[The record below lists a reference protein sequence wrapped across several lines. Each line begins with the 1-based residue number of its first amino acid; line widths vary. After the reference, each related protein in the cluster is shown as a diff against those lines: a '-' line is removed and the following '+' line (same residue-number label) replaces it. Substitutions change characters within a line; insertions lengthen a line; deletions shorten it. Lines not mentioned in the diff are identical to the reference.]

1 MSRQKLYQIG
11 GIAALI
17 LAALLFVPIFFIAA
31 DAQTSSLFQNNFL
44 VFIFKLHAGFSGVQE
59 WVLDGLN
66 FPDITIIVLFSIVTL
81 TLFPALKQVNK
92 TWAIVATFLPFVG
105 LTLFLITH
113 EIGRSGV
120 LASGLITSL
129 IMLRGKVF
137 SKSIALS
144 GILAHSC
151 FLIADIS
158 TAFVYSIPLA
168 IIMGIGYV
176 LFLVWCTLVG
186 LFLLKQGKVVNK

>member
-81 TLFPALKQVNK
+81 TLFPALKQEQN
-92 TWAIVATFLPFVG
+92 LG
-105 LTLFLITH
+105 N
-113 EIGRSGV
+113 RSHV
-120 LASGLITSL
+120 LALCRANALPDNTRDRAQWCPCFWFDHLPHHASG
-129 IMLRGKVF
+129 
-137 SKSIALS
+137 
-144 GILAHSC
+144 
-151 FLIADIS
+151 
-158 TAFVYSIPLA
+158 
-168 IIMGIGYV
+168 
-176 LFLVWCTLVG
+176 
-186 LFLLKQGKVVNK
+186 